1 MRAFTSL
8 GSWSLSFTP
17 TTKSKTNKQKK
28 LAAADDRN
36 IEGAKGPQSIK
47 GQKEEHL
54 N

>member
-1 MRAFTSL
+1 M

-17 TTKSKTNKQKK
+17 TTKSKKKKK

>member
-1 MRAFTSL
+1 MVFEFHTHH
-8 GSWSLSFTP
+8 
-17 TTKSKTNKQKK
+17 KIKKKKKK